1 MTSLAS
7 RVIRE
12 FEELLALEPVWW
24 DLWRRCPTATPFQ
37 SPAWLLP
44 WWENFHPGDLLTLT
58 VWAEDRLIGMAPFY
72 RETGPLGRRLLP
84 LGISLSD
91 YHDLLVDPDEP
102 RAGEALI
109 VAALALDEPWDSW
122 EWEEAM
128 PSSTAL
134 TLRLPEGVDDTLGAA
149 SACPVLSLQGS
160 NLNECIPQKQRRS
173 LNLARN
179 RARRRGA
186 VELRR
191 HARESLTTGLDDLFR
206 LHTARWRARGEPGVL
221 AAAAVQRFHRG
232 AAPRLDE
239 AGLLRLVSLRIDGH
253 VAGVLYGF
261 RHGADAFA
269 YVSGIDPAFGFDSP
283 GVILFADA
291 IEQALAEGAREFH
304 FLRGQE
310 RYKYQWGAVDRWN
323 QRRSIRHPAQR
334 DEAA

>member
-12 FEELLALEPVWW
+12 FEELAALEPAWW
-24 DLWRRCPTATPFQ
+24 DLWRRCPMATPFQ

-58 VWAEDRLIGMAPFY
+58 VWAGDSLAGMAPFY
-72 RETGPLGRRLLP
+72 RESGPLGRRLLP

-102 RAGEALI
+102 QAGEALI
-109 VAALALDEPWDSW
+109 AAALALDEAWDSW

-128 PSSTAL
+128 PASTAL
-134 TLRLPEGVDDTLGAA
+134 ALQLPDDVSETLGGA
-149 SACPVLSLQGS
+149 SACPVLSLRGS
-160 NLNECIPQKQRRS
+160 DLNECIPRKQRRG

-186 VELRR
+186 VAFIR
-191 HARESLTTGLDDLFR
+191 HARESVTTGLEDLFH
-206 LHTARWRARGEPGVL
+206 LHAARWRVRGEPGVL
-221 AAAAVQRFHRG
+221 ADAAVQRFHRG
-232 AAPRLDE
+232 AAPRLDQ

-261 RHGADAFA
+261 RHGANAFA
-269 YVSGIDPAFGFDSP
+269 YISGIDPALGFDSP

-304 FLRGQE
+304 FLRGRE
-310 RYKYQWGAVDRWN
+310 SYKYQWGALDRWN
-323 QRRSIRHPAQR
+323 RRRSIRRSAKR
-334 DEAA
+334 DDAA